1 MQIAKTSFIAA
12 VAGLAGV
19 AQATFFTGFEQPD
32 YSAGSLTGQQG
43 WTLPVTVPPGI
54 NHTVSAYA
62 GNAPGFVQ
70 NPVGGNQFIYGISGA
85 AAAASRAQ
93 HAVGFTSS
101 TWTVSYDMAPV
112 YQGALPAAINLGSA
126 SLNHNTLA
134 AGAFQ
139 GFIALNNF
147 NVPANPSAGWHVDF
161 NVFNAAGVAT
171 NNQSPGAFWA
181 NLQYNH
187 WYRQYVTVDFAAHQV
202 LTVTI
207 VDLHTGLGATAN
219 PVGWYLNGGANSA
232 LPLPDAWR
240 FFAGGS
246 EGNVM
251 GWDNFHAIPS
261 PAGALALAAGGL
273 LIAARRR
280 RS

>member
-1 MQIAKTSFIAA
+1 MQIAKMSFVAA
-12 VAGLAGV
+12 VAGLAGA
-19 AQATFFTGFEQPD
+19 AQATFFTGFEAPD
-32 YSAGSLTGQQG
+32 YATGQLVPQQG
-43 WTLPVTVPPGI
+43 WTLPVAGSV
-54 NHTVSAYA
+54 HYQVSAYA

-70 NPVGGNQFIYGISGA
+70 NPVGGNQFIHGTSAGA
-85 AAAASRAQ
+85 TLARAQ
-93 HAVGFTSS
+93 HSVGWTNS
-101 TWTVSYDMAPV
+101 TWTLSYDMAPV
-112 YQGALPAAINLGSA
+112 FAGTTPATLNLGSA

-139 GFIALNNF
+139 GFISLNNF
-147 NVPANPSAGWHVDF
+147 NVAANPAAGWHNDF
-161 NVFNAAGVAT
+161 NVFNAAGGAL

-187 WYRQYVTVDFAAHQV
+187 WYRQYVTVDFAAHQI

-207 VDLHTGLGATAN
+207 VDLHTGLGATTN
-219 PVGWYLNGGANSA
+219 PQGWYLNGGAASA
-232 LPLPDAWR
+232 LPLPDAFR
-240 FFAGGS
+240 FFTGGNAG
-246 EGNVM
+246 NIM

-261 PAGALALAAGGL
+261 PAGALALAVGGL